1 MIVLY
6 TTEREY
12 PWGTLRSTN
21 ASKTKVIL
29 EEKGLAYQVERLR
42 PGDLWKKPPEM
53 LAKHPLGKVPFI
65 DDGELTVF
73 DSTVI
78 NEYLEERYPDPSLM
92 PSDPVARARVRAFE
106 NFGDEAV
113 LVGDLPAI
121 WMPYWQPE
129 DNRDADAMEKGRE
142 GLRRRALPYME
153 QALEGEGFICGDFT
167 LADAPYMAMAMVLE
181 VDGMDLGDFPKAAAY
196 LDRLRSRPSYAS
208 ISPRTSLEDS
218 GGRGDG

>member
-78 NEYLEERYPDPSLM
+78 NEYLEERHPDPSLM
-92 PSDPVARARVRAFE
+92 PSDPVARARVRTFE

-129 DNRDADAMEKGRE
+129 DNRDADAMGKGRE
-142 GLRRRALPYME
+142 GLRTRALPYME
-153 QALEGEGFICGDFT
+153 QALAGEGFICGDFT

-181 VDGMDLGDFPKAAAY
+181 VDGMDLGDFPKVAAY
-196 LDRLRSRPSYAS
+196 LERLRSRPSYAS

-218 GGRGDG
+218 GGRADG